1 MKIDDKILNKY
12 LAGDV
17 SSTEFIA
24 SFLDLL
30 HDLPFKKNDR
40 NNQIRRDITL
50 RMMSAFLTDD
60 ERAELFGLP
69 SGCRIREGAKIIS
82 KENLVIGENCWIGEN
97 AVLDASGGLQIG
109 DNTSIG
115 LGVFV
120 WTHTSHLSN
129 LYGDNQIGSSKI
141 KRKKTSI
148 GSNCFI
154 GGPSVILPG
163 VTIGDR
169 CVIRPLSLVDK
180 DVPSRTVR

>member
-1 MKIDDKILNKY
+1 MKIDDKILNRY

-17 SSTEFIA
+17 TSTEFIE
-24 SFLDLL
+24 SFLDAL
-30 HDLPFKKNDR
+30 HDLPFKNNDR
-40 NNQIRRDITL
+40 NTQIRRDIAL

-60 ERAELFGLP
+60 ERAELLGLP
-69 SGCRIREGAKIIS
+69 SGCRIREGAKILS

-109 DNTSIG
+109 ENTSIG
-115 LGVFV
+115 LGVCV

-129 LYGDNQIGSSKI
+129 IFGDNQIGSSKI
-141 KRKKTSI
+141 IRKNTSI

-169 CVIRPLSLVDK
+169 CVIRPFSLIDK
-180 DVPSRTVR
+180 DIPSKAVI